1 MDTAIVGLQWGDE
14 GKGKVVDYFLSHAN
28 HSHCIRFNG
37 GNNAGHTVEKDGK
50 TYKLSLIPTGI
61 LTPNILNVISRG
73 VVVDPVHFL
82 HEIKILKD
90 AGIAVSP
97 SNLIIDA
104 GCALITPDHRRVD
117 SEKNSAIGTTGRGI
131 GPAYEDFYAR
141 RSLRVGDL
149 ALPDHVLEEKFKNFF
164 TNYSQWLMDFRS
176 TILPYVIFDSA
187 KYYQDIDG
195 KVLFEGAQGMML
207 DVFHGSYPYVTSSS
221 TNPAF
226 ASVITG
232 RHNITNI
239 VGVTKAYSTR
249 VGNGPFPTEL
259 HTGPEAEVLS
269 TIGREVGTVTGRKRR
284 VGWLDLAQVKR
295 SCEISGCRSI
305 VVTKLDVL
313 DSLGE
318 ISVGIGPLANEWVQT
333 DNHMQYKTFA
343 GWQVNTR
350 DVTSWEQLPNQA
362 KQYLEFIEDFL
373 NISVKFISTGPD
385 SSSMISV

>member
-14 GKGKVVDYFLSHAN
+14 GKGKVVDYLLSFN
-28 HSHCIRFNG
+28 RHSHCIRFNG

-61 LTPNILNVISRG
+61 LTPNVKNVISRG
-73 VVVDPVHFL
+73 VVFDPVHFL

-97 SNLIIDA
+97 NNLIIDA
-104 GCALITPDHRRVD
+104 GCALITPDHRRID
-117 SEKNSAIGTTGRGI
+117 SEKNSNIGTTGRGI

-149 ALPDHVLEEKFKNFF
+149 ALPDHVLEEKFKNLF
-164 TNYSQWLMDFRS
+164 TNYSQWLMDFRR

-187 KYYQDIDG
+187 KYYQDVNG

-226 ASVITG
+226 ASVVTG
-232 RHNITNI
+232 RHNITEI

-259 HTGPEAEVLS
+259 NSGPAADVLS
-269 TIGREVGTVTGRKRR
+269 TVGREVGTVTGRKRR

-305 VVTKLDVL
+305 IVTKLDVL
-313 DSLGE
+313 DSLSE
-318 ISVGIGPLANEWVQT
+318 IMVGIGPLANEWTPTKQ
-333 DNHMQYKTFA
+333 DIQYKTFT
-343 GWQVNTR
+343 GWQVNTQGLTR
-350 DVTSWEQLPNQA
+350 WNQLPNGA
-362 KQYLEFIEDFL
+362 IQYLEFIEDFL
-373 NISVKFISTGPD
+373 NIPVQFVSTGPV
-385 SSSMISV
+385 SSSMIMI